1 MVRRMAEQSQNS
13 GPAGRTEHSANTGNP
28 ENPLKGRVAFVT
40 GGGRGIGRA
49 IALSLAADGADVAVN
64 YRRDEESAAQTVAEI
79 ESLGRKG
86 AAYGGSIDS
95 LEDDTRM
102 VEQALADF
110 GHVDILVNNAGI
122 ASRGQTVVKTDPAEM
137 ERVVRTHAF
146 GAFYMCQLLI
156 PQMRERGRGDIVMIS
171 SVATAHMN
179 AAGSPYN
186 MGKAAL
192 EALALTLYKE
202 ERKNGIHVNIVAPGL
217 VETEMGR
224 RLVKGAMGI
233 DDINS
238 IASAMPYGRV
248 CQPEDIADAVR
259 FLVSA
264 RAGYITGERITV
276 DGGGQF

>member
-1 MVRRMAEQSQNS
+1 
-13 GPAGRTEHSANTGNP
+13 
-28 ENPLKGRVAFVT
+28 
-40 GGGRGIGRA
+40 
-49 IALSLAADGADVAVN
+49 
-64 YRRDEESAAQTVAEI
+64 
-79 ESLGRKG
+79 
-86 AAYGGSIDS
+86 
-95 LEDDTRM
+95 M

-192 EALALTLYKE
+192 EALALTPYKE